1 MDPLEFRRRSAT
13 LVTVGV
19 VKTNVGAGF
28 GT

>member
-1 MDPLEFRRRSAT
+1 MDPLEFRRRGAT

-19 VKTNVGAGF
+19 VKTNIGVGC